1 MKIQR
6 CELFPEILIVEPDVF
21 RDERGFFVETY
32 RVERYIACGMEVSF
46 VQDNLSYSTERVLRG
61 LHYQVGRAQGKLVW
75 VAKGEIFD
83 VVVDVRR
90 SSPTFGRWFGM
101 RLRADAVTQIYI
113 PEGFAHGFC
122 VTSEEAIVCYKC
134 TDYYSPAHER
144 GIRWNDP
151 DLGIE
156 WPVSDPILSEKDAR
170 FPFLKDLGKDDL
182 FP

>member
-1 MKIQR
+1 MKVVGS
-6 CELFPEILIVEPDVF
+6 EVFADVLIVEPRVF
-21 RDERGFFVETY
+21 HDPRGYFLETY
-32 RVERYIACGMEVSF
+32 QEERYSRLGLGVRF
-46 VQDNLSYSTERVLRG
+46 VQDNLSYSKKGVLRG

-101 RLRADAVTQIYI
+101 RLNGEGATQLYI

-144 GIRWNDP
+144 GIRWDDP
-151 DLGIE
+151 DLGIQ
-156 WPVSDPILSEKDAR
+156 WPISDPILSEKDSR
-170 FPFLKDLGKDDL
+170 FPFLKELSHEDL

>member
-1 MKIQR
+1 MKIER
-6 CELFPEILIVEPDVF
+6 CELFPEILIVEPDLF
-21 RDERGFFVETY
+21 RDDRGFFVETY
-32 RVERYIACGMEVSF
+32 RVERYIACGVGASF
-46 VQDNLSYSTERVLRG
+46 VQDNLSYSRERVLRG

-90 SSPTFGRWFGM
+90 SSPTFGKWFGM
-101 RLRADAVTQIYI
+101 RLRGERATQIYI
-113 PEGFAHGFC
+113 PVGFAHGFC

-144 GIRWNDP
+144 GIRWDDP

-170 FPFLKDLGKDDL
+170 FPFLKDLGEEDL